1 MGRVLDL
8 KVAKFVCRCNYE
20 SEMKGRGMKLT
31 YLPLLLSVFVTLT
44 GAGSASADPVRVGI
58 IGIDNYQCLAFT
70 QLWHKPPEDNPD
82 LAGLV
87 VTAAWR
93 GGSPDIEE
101 TIVDVKRWEPRL
113 TDLGVKIENSIDA
126 VLKQCDSV
134 IVMTI
139 DGRAHLKLTEQ
150 ALKAGKPTYI
160 GRPMA
165 ASLEDVIAIFDLAK
179 KYDTPVFSCSQHR
192 YSPGFIGMR
201 NHPEVGKVTGVN
213 VFGGCPTVSHHPE
226 LFWHAIHSFETMYT
240 IMGPGAISVTRTRTD
255 DTELITGV
263 WKDGRIGSYRG
274 IRRGKLKYSATVF
287 GENGVAP
294 AGVYGYAAPVNGVV
308 PKGRYKGYE
317 GVATEIARFFKT
329 RKLPVEPAETIE
341 LFGFME
347 AAHESHRRGGVPVRI
362 ADVIEAARHKV
373 DAR

>member
-1 MGRVLDL
+1 MRLSPVLCFAVFLLGRITV
-8 KVAKFVCRCNYE
+8 V
-20 SEMKGRGMKLT
+20 
-31 YLPLLLSVFVTLT
+31 
-44 GAGSASADPVRVGI
+44 SAAEPVRVGI
-58 IGIDNYQCLAFT
+58 IGIDNYQGLAFT

-82 LAGLV
+82 LLGLKV
-87 VTAAWR
+87 ATAWK
-93 GGSPDIEE
+93 GGSPDLEK
-101 TIVDVKRWEPRL
+101 TLSDVERWEPRL
-113 TDLGVKIENSIDA
+113 IEQGVKIEDSIEGVLKNCDA
-126 VLKQCDSV
+126 VM
-134 IVMTI
+134 VMTV
-139 DGRAHLKLTEQ
+139 DGRAHLKLTER

-201 NHPEVGKVTGVN
+201 NHPEVGKVLGVN
-213 VFGGCPTVSHHPE
+213 VFGGCPTVPHHPD

-240 IMGPGAISVTRTRTD
+240 IMGPGAVSVTRARTD

-287 GENGVAP
+287 GDKGVAP
-294 AGVYGYAAPVNGVV
+294 AGIYGYAAPVKGVV

-317 GVATEIARFFKT
+317 GVATEIAKFYKT
-329 RKLPVEPAETIE
+329 GKLPIEPAETIE

-347 AAHESHRRGGVPVRI
+347 AAHESHRRGGVPVKI
-362 ADVIEAARHKV
+362 ADVLAKARKNVDSRAAK
-373 DAR
+373 

>member
-1 MGRVLDL
+1 MTKISSAVL
-8 KVAKFVCRCNYE
+8 FV
-20 SEMKGRGMKLT
+20 
-31 YLPLLLSVFVTLT
+31 VFFWSSFH
-44 GAGSASADPVRVGI
+44 SAAFPAEPVRVGI
-58 IGIDNYQCLAFT
+58 IGIDNYQSLAFT

-82 LAGLV
+82 LLGLK
-87 VTAAWR
+87 VTVAWR

-101 TIVDVKRWEPRL
+101 TLVDIKRWEPRL
-113 TDLGVKIENSIDA
+113 VEQGVKFEDSIEA
-126 VLKQCDSV
+126 VLKQCDA
-134 IVMTI
+134 VMVMSI
-139 DGRAHLKLTEQ
+139 DGRAHLKQTEL

-201 NHPEVGKVTGVN
+201 NHPEVGEVIGCN
-213 VFGGCPTVSHHPE
+213 VYGGCPTVPHHPD
-226 LFWHAIHSFETMYT
+226 LFWHSVHSFDTLYT
-240 IMGPGAISVTRTRTD
+240 IMGPGAVSVTRARTD
-255 DTELITGV
+255 DAELITGV

-274 IRRGKLKYSATVF
+274 IRRGALKYSATVF
-287 GENGVAP
+287 GDKGVAP
-294 AGVYGYAAPVNGVV
+294 AGIYGYAAPVNGVV

-317 GVATEIARFFKT
+317 GVATEIAKFYRT
-329 RKLPVEPAETIE
+329 RKLPIEPEETLE

-347 AAHESHRRGGVPVRI
+347 AAHESHRRGGVPIKI
-362 ADVIEAARHKV
+362 ADVIATARKNV